1 MRKNIKICV
10 INSNKTLYIVA
21 LFMQKNILRF
31 SQTFLQKV
39 IAISQ
44 IICYNSRARVEKGVF
59 CPFLTSTICDEVVG
73 GCTQMQGI
81 TMEYV

>member
-1 MRKNIKICV
+1 MSAVFLKLFNMSITASWLILFVLLVRIIKICV
-10 INSNKTLYIVA
+10 INSNKALYIVA

-44 IICYNSRARVEKGVF
+44 IICYNSRARVE
-59 CPFLTSTICDEVVG
+59 
-73 GCTQMQGI
+73 
-81 TMEYV
+81 

>member
-1 MRKNIKICV
+1 MRKIIKICV
-10 INSNKTLYIVA
+10 INSNKALYIVA

-44 IICYNSRARVEKGVF
+44 IICYNSRARVE
-59 CPFLTSTICDEVVG
+59 
-73 GCTQMQGI
+73 
-81 TMEYV
+81 

>member
-1 MRKNIKICV
+1 MYTSIMWKYMSEEKGLLTNLL
-10 INSNKTLYIVA
+10 NNKETEEKCAVLKDVKALYIVA

-44 IICYNSRARVEKGVF
+44 IICYNSRARVE
-59 CPFLTSTICDEVVG
+59 
-73 GCTQMQGI
+73 
-81 TMEYV
+81 